1 MGGGRGGTTVE
12 APKESP
18 EQRAY
23 YAQLARDIETSRQ
36 KKEEQEQAEASR
48 LANLRASGRSSLGSY
63 SNIFQQQLKA
73 GALTSSAAADQLRD
87 YQQRYGLEAG
97 DIEPQLQAI
106 KQYELEQLPTQRET
120 LVQRTFQ
127 DILGR
132 KASGQELQTRLDE
145 IAKSGG
151 RLDVNAIADSLKGS
165 DEYKEKVGGSYL
177 ENYYR
182 TYFGPS
188 EKETVKGVEGAPDW
202 QKSTGRYTIST
213 GAAFSPTLDEA
224 TQKTIGLKF
233 GEMPEKFT
241 GSAGEIEQMQQK
253 LRQRDEFAYN
263 SGLTKLQ
270 GQIDSDIQKIKRGSA
285 KEVAE
290 ISSKTGIYG
299 NLVSGFW

>member
-1 MGGGRGGTTVE
+1 MGRGGGTTVE
-12 APKESP
+12 APKESS
-18 EQRAY
+18 EQREY
-23 YAQLARDIETSRQ
+23 YAQLTRDIEYARQ
-36 KKEEQEQAEASR
+36 KKEQQEQAEAAR
-48 LANLRASGRSSLGSY
+48 LASLRSTGRANLGSY
-63 SNIFQQQLKA
+63 SNIFQKQLKA
-73 GALTSSAAADQLRD
+73 GALTSSAAADQLKD

-97 DIEPQLQAI
+97 DIESQLQGI

-151 RLDVNAIADSLKGS
+151 KLDVNAIADSLKGS

-188 EKETVKGVEGAPDW
+188 EKETVKGLEGAPDW
-202 QKSTGRYTIST
+202 QKSTGRYTVST
-213 GAAFSPTLDEA
+213 GSAFSPTLDEE
-224 TQKTIGLKF
+224 TQKKVGLKF
-233 GEMPEKFT
+233 GEMPDKFT
-241 GSAGEIEQMQQK
+241 GSVGEIEQMQQK
-253 LRQRDEFAYN
+253 MRQRDEFAYN

-270 GQIDSDIQKIKRGSA
+270 GQIDSDIQKIKNRGSEA
-285 KEVAE
+285 VAG

>member
-1 MGGGRGGTTVE
+1 MGGGGRTVVE
-12 APKESP
+12 APRESE

-23 YAQLARDIETSRQ
+23 YAQLAKDVETARQ
-36 KKEEQEQAEASR
+36 KKEEQEKAEATR
-48 LANLRASGRSSLGSY
+48 LANLRTAGKSNLGTY
-63 SNIFQQQLKA
+63 SNIFQQQLKS

-97 DIEPQLQAI
+97 DVESQLQAV

-213 GAAFSPTLDEA
+213 GTAFSPTLDEA
-224 TQKTIGLKF
+224 TQKTVGLKF

-241 GSAGEIEQMQQK
+241 GTVGEIEQMQQK
-253 LRQRDEFAYN
+253 MRQRDEFAYN

-270 GQIDSDIQKIKRGSA
+270 GQIDSDIQKIKNKGSRD
-285 KEVAE
+285 VAE

-299 NLVSGFW
+299 NFVSGFW

>member
-1 MGGGRGGTTVE
+1 MGRGGGTTVE
-12 APKESP
+12 APKESA
-18 EQRAY
+18 EQREY
-23 YAQLARDIETSRQ
+23 YAQLTRDIEYARQ
-36 KKEEQEQAEASR
+36 KKEQQEQAEAAR
-48 LANLRASGRSSLGSY
+48 LASLRSTGKANLGTY
-63 SNIFQQQLKA
+63 SDIFQKQLKA
-73 GALTSSAAADQLRD
+73 GALTSSAAADQLKD

-97 DIEPQLQAI
+97 DIESQLQGI

-188 EKETVKGVEGAPDW
+188 EKETVKGLEGAPDW
-202 QKSTGRYTIST
+202 QKSTGRYTVST
-213 GAAFSPTLDEA
+213 GSAFSPTLDEE
-224 TQKTIGLKF
+224 TQKKVGLKF
-233 GEMPEKFT
+233 GETPDKFT
-241 GSAGEIEQMQQK
+241 GSVGEIEQMQQK
-253 LRQRDEFAYN
+253 MRQRDEFAYN

-270 GQIDSDIQKIKRGSA
+270 GQIDSDIQKIKNKGTEA
-285 KEVAE
+285 VAG

>member
-1 MGGGRGGTTVE
+1 MGGGGRTTVE
-12 APKESP
+12 APRESD

-23 YAQLARDIETSRQ
+23 YAQLARDVETARQ
-36 KKEEQEQAEASR
+36 KKEQQQQEEATR
-48 LANLRASGRSSLGSY
+48 LTNLRTTGKTNLGTY
-63 SNIFQQQLKA
+63 SDIFQKQLKA
-73 GALTSSAAADQLRD
+73 GALTSSAAADQLKD

-120 LVQRTFQ
+120 LVQRAFQ
-127 DILGR
+127 DLLGR
-132 KASGQELQTRLDE
+132 KASDQELNTRLGE
-145 IAKSGG
+145 ISKSGG
-151 RLDVNAIADSLKGS
+151 KLDVNAIADSLKSS

-182 TYFGPS
+182 SYYGPS
-188 EKETVKGVEGAPDW
+188 EKETVKGAEGAPDW
-202 QKSTGRYTIST
+202 QKSTGRYTIAT
-213 GAAFSPTLDEA
+213 GSQFAPSLDEE
-224 TQKTIGLKF
+224 TQKTVGLKF
-233 GEMPEKFT
+233 GAMPDKFT
-241 GSAGEIEQMQQK
+241 GSVGEIEQMQQK
-253 LRQRDEFAYN
+253 MRQRDEFAYN

-299 NLVSGFW
+299 NLVSGFFG

>member
-241 GSAGEIEQMQQK
+241 SSAGEIEQMQQK

>member
-270 GQIDSDIQKIKRGSA
+270 GQIDSDIQKIKNKGSRD
-285 KEVAE
+285 VAE
-290 ISSKTGIYG
+290 MSSKTGIYG

>member
-1 MGGGRGGTTVE
+1 MGRGGGTTVE
-12 APKESP
+12 APKESS
-18 EQRAY
+18 EQREY
-23 YAQLARDIETSRQ
+23 YAQLTRDIEYARQ
-36 KKEEQEQAEASR
+36 KKEQQEQAEAAR
-48 LANLRASGRSSLGSY
+48 LASLRSTGKANLGTY
-63 SNIFQQQLKA
+63 SDIFQKQLKA
-73 GALTSSAAADQLRD
+73 GALTSSAAADQLKD

-97 DIEPQLQAI
+97 DIESQLQGI

-177 ENYYR
+177 ENYFS
-182 TYFGPS
+182 TYFGPC
-188 EKETVKGVEGAPDW
+188 ENETVKGIECAPDW
-202 QKSTGRYTIST
+202 QKSTGRYTVST
-213 GAAFSPTLDEA
+213 GSAFSPTLDEE
-224 TQKTIGLKF
+224 TQKKVGLKF
-233 GEMPEKFT
+233 GEMPDKFT
-241 GSAGEIEQMQQK
+241 GSVGEIEQMQQK
-253 LRQRDEFAYN
+253 MRQRDEFAYN

-270 GQIDSDIQKIKRGSA
+270 GQIDSDIQKIKNRGTEA
-285 KEVAE
+285 VAG

>member
-1 MGGGRGGTTVE
+1 MGRGGGTTVE
-12 APKESP
+12 APKESS
-18 EQRAY
+18 EQREY
-23 YAQLARDIETSRQ
+23 YAQLTRDIEYARQ
-36 KKEEQEQAEASR
+36 KKEQQEQAEAAR
-48 LANLRASGRSSLGSY
+48 LASLRSTGKANLGTY
-63 SNIFQQQLKA
+63 SDIFQKQLKA
-73 GALTSSAAADQLRD
+73 GALTSSAAADQLKD

-97 DIEPQLQAI
+97 DIESQLQGI

-188 EKETVKGVEGAPDW
+188 EKETVKGLEGAPDW
-202 QKSTGRYTIST
+202 QKSTGRYTVST
-213 GAAFSPTLDEA
+213 GSAFSPTLDEE
-224 TQKTIGLKF
+224 TQKKVGLKF
-233 GEMPEKFT
+233 GEMPDKFT
-241 GSAGEIEQMQQK
+241 GSVGEIEQMQQK
-253 LRQRDEFAYN
+253 MRQRDEFAYN

-270 GQIDSDIQKIKRGSA
+270 GQIDSDIQKIKNRGTEA
-285 KEVAE
+285 VAG

>member
-1 MGGGRGGTTVE
+1 MGRGGGTTVE
-12 APKESP
+12 APKESS
-18 EQRAY
+18 EQREY
-23 YAQLARDIETSRQ
+23 YAQLTRDIEYARQ
-36 KKEEQEQAEASR
+36 KKEQQEQAEAAR
-48 LANLRASGRSSLGSY
+48 LASLRSTGKANLGTY
-63 SNIFQQQLKA
+63 SDIFQKQLKA
-73 GALTSSAAADQLRD
+73 GALTSSAAADQLKD

-97 DIEPQLQAI
+97 DIESQLQGI

-151 RLDVNAIADSLKGS
+151 RLDVNALADSLKGS

-188 EKETVKGVEGAPDW
+188 EKETVKGLEGAPDW
-202 QKSTGRYTIST
+202 QKSTGRYTVST
-213 GAAFSPTLDEA
+213 GSAFSPTLDEE
-224 TQKTIGLKF
+224 TQKKVGLKF
-233 GEMPEKFT
+233 GEMPDKFT
-241 GSAGEIEQMQQK
+241 GSVGEIEQMQQK
-253 LRQRDEFAYN
+253 MRQRDEFAYN

-270 GQIDSDIQKIKRGSA
+270 GQIDSDIQKIKNRGTEA
-285 KEVAE
+285 VAG

>member
-1 MGGGRGGTTVE
+1 MGGGGRTTVE
-12 APKESP
+12 APRESD

-23 YAQLARDIETSRQ
+23 YAQLARDVETARQ
-36 KKEEQEQAEASR
+36 KKEQQQQEEANR
-48 LANLRASGRSSLGSY
+48 LANLRTAGKTNLGTY
-63 SNIFQQQLKA
+63 SDIFQKQLKA
-73 GALTSSAAADQLRD
+73 GALTSSAAADQLKD

-97 DIEPQLQAI
+97 DIEPQLQAV

-120 LVQRTFQ
+120 LVQRAFQ
-127 DILGR
+127 DLLGR
-132 KASGQELQTRLDE
+132 KASDQELQTRLGE
-145 IAKSGG
+145 ISKSGG
-151 RLDVNAIADSLKGS
+151 KLDIDAIGTSLKGS

-188 EKETVKGVEGAPDW
+188 EKETVKGLEGAPDW

-213 GAAFSPTLDEA
+213 GTAFSPTLDEE
-224 TQKTIGLKF
+224 TQKTVGLKF
-233 GEMPEKFT
+233 GAMPDKFT
-241 GSAGEIEQMQQK
+241 GSVGEIEQMQQK
-253 LRQRDEFAYN
+253 MRQRDEFAYN

-270 GQIDSDIQKIKRGSA
+270 GQIDADIQKIKNKGS
-285 KEVAE
+285 KDVAE

>member
-1 MGGGRGGTTVE
+1 MGGGGRTNVE

-23 YAQLARDIETSRQ
+23 YAQLARDVETARQ
-36 KKEEQEQAEASR
+36 KKKRQEQEEATR
-48 LANLRASGRSSLGSY
+48 LSNLRTAGKTNLGTY
-63 SNIFQQQLKA
+63 SDIFQKQLRS
-73 GALTSSAAADQLRD
+73 GALTSSAATDQLKD
-87 YQQRYGLEAG
+87 FQQRYGLEAG

-106 KQYELEQLPTQRET
+106 KQYELDQLPEQRTT

-132 KASGQELQTRLDE
+132 KASDQELKTRLDE
-145 IAKSGG
+145 ISKSGG
-151 RLDVNAIADSLKGS
+151 KLDIDAIATSIKSS

-182 TYFGPS
+182 SYFGPS
-188 EKETVKGVEGAPDW
+188 EKVTVKGTEGAPDW

-213 GAAFSPTLDEA
+213 GSQFAPTLDEE
-224 TQKTIGLKF
+224 TQKTVGLKF
-233 GEMPEKFT
+233 GAMPDTFT
-241 GSAGEIEQMQQK
+241 GSVGEIEQMQQK
-253 LRQRDEFAYN
+253 MRQRDEFAYN

-270 GQIDSDIQKIKRGSA
+270 GQIDADIQKIKNKGS
-285 KEVAE
+285 KDVAE

>member
-1 MGGGRGGTTVE
+1 MGGGGRTKVE
-12 APKESP
+12 APKESA

-23 YAQLARDIETSRQ
+23 YAQLAKDVETARQ
-36 KKEEQEQAEASR
+36 KKEQQEQEEATR
-48 LANLRASGRSSLGSY
+48 LSNLRTAGKTNLGSY
-63 SNIFQQQLKA
+63 SNIFQQQLKS
-73 GALTSSAAADQLRD
+73 GALTSSAAADQLKD
-87 YQQRYGLEAG
+87 FQQRYGLEAG

-106 KQYELEQLPTQRET
+106 KQYELEQLPAQRET

-127 DILGR
+127 DLLGR
-132 KASGQELQTRLDE
+132 KASDQELQTRLDE
-145 IAKSGG
+145 ISKSGG
-151 RLDVNAIADSLKGS
+151 KLDIDAIGTSIKSS

-188 EKETVKGVEGAPDW
+188 EKTTVKGIDGAPDW

-213 GAAFSPTLDEA
+213 GSAFSPTLDEE
-224 TQKTIGLKF
+224 TQKTVGLKF
-233 GEMPEKFT
+233 GAMPDTFT
-241 GSAGEIEQMQQK
+241 GSVGEIEQMQQK
-253 LRQRDEFAYN
+253 MRQRDEFAYN

-270 GQIDSDIQKIKRGSA
+270 GQIDADIQKIKNKGS
-285 KEVAE
+285 KDVAE

>member
-1 MGGGRGGTTVE
+1 MGSGGGGTTVQ
-12 APKESP
+12 AAQESP

-23 YAQLARDIETSRQ
+23 FAQLARDIEATRQ
-36 KKEEQEQAEASR
+36 KKEAQEQAEATR
-48 LANLRASGRSSLGSY
+48 LSNLRTAGKTNLGSY
-63 SNIFQQQLKA
+63 SNIFQQQLKS
-73 GALTSSAAADQLRD
+73 GALTSSAATDQLKD
-87 YQQRYGLEAG
+87 FQQRYGLEAG

-106 KQYELEQLPTQRET
+106 KQYELEQLPEQRTT

-132 KASGQELQTRLDE
+132 KASDQELKTRLDE

-151 RLDVNAIADSLKGS
+151 KLDIDAIGTSIKSS

-182 TYFGPS
+182 TYFGPG
-188 EKETVKGVEGAPDW
+188 EKVTVKGTEGAPDW
-202 QKSTGRYTIST
+202 QKSTGRYTVST
-213 GAAFSPTLDEA
+213 GTAFSPTLDKE
-224 TQKTIGLKF
+224 TQKTVGLKF
-233 GEMPEKFT
+233 GAMPDTFT
-241 GSAGEIEQMQQK
+241 GSVGEIEQMQQK
-253 LRQRDEFAYN
+253 MRQRDEFAYN

-270 GQIDSDIQKIKRGSA
+270 GQIDADIQKIKNKGS
-285 KEVAE
+285 KDVAE